1 MPYSDLGRIHK
12 KASKIIK
19 IHENWKIALI
29 LLACCQ
35 YPCGYDP
42 NLNMANCFVYCI
54 DSYPTLRFMT
64 YPQGKKWAD
73 MGSYT
78 TECIPK
84 QTKKAIIAQ
93 KFNSTSLILI
103 IFILNVIKVS
113 RMQSTEWNWNRK
125 LFLENGVVNGRRFF
139 KMRKLYRAQVTT
151 YCSDRKIQELC
162 HSFELYCCS
171 E

>member
-1 MPYSDLGRIHK
+1 MHFFSDT
-12 KASKIIK
+12 
-19 IHENWKIALI
+19 NWKSPMQWYVIFNLHSLFFAHLMQKLI
-29 LLACCQ
+29 VR
-35 YPCGYDP
+35 PHNFP
-42 NLNMANCFVYCI
+42 K
-54 DSYPTLRFMT
+54 T
-64 YPQGKKWAD
+64 
-73 MGSYT
+73 
-78 TECIPK
+78 IPK
-84 QTKKAIIAQ
+84 QTKKAIISQ
-93 KFNSTSLILI
+93 KYNSTSQILI

-125 LFLENGVVNGRRFF
+125 LFSENGVVNGRRFF